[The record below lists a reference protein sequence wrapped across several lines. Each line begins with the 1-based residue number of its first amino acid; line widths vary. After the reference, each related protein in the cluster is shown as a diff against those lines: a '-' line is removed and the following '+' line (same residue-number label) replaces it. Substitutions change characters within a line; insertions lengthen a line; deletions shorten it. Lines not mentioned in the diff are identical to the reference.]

1 MKASD
6 RFQVENATCR
16 YDGQVC
22 QVSNLSLGGFFV
34 ATPRPPMAGQ
44 FFELELTLASREPF
58 TLLGK
63 VTWVNDPRA
72 PRSPQLPQGFGFKIT
87 RIGLAEK
94 VAIVDLLRRSAPVD
108 GRAADGRPAD

>member
-6 RFQVENATCR
+6 RFEVERATCR
-16 YDGQVC
+16 FDGQAC
-22 QVSNLSLGGFFV
+22 PVSNLSLGGFFV
-34 ATPRPPMAGQ
+34 ATPRPPMSGQ
-44 FFELELTLASREPF
+44 FYELELTLGSREPF

-72 PRSPQLPQGFGFKIT
+72 PRSPQLPQGFGVKIT

-94 VAIVDLLRRSAPVD
+94 LAIVDVLRRAAPVE
-108 GRAADGRPAD
+108 RRQPEKPR

>member
-6 RFQVENATCR
+6 RFLVENVLCQF
-16 YDGQVC
+16 DGQ
-22 QVSNLSLGGFFV
+22 QRPVSNLSVGGFFV
-34 ATPRPPMAGQ
+34 ATPQPPAPGQ
-44 FFELELTLASREPF
+44 FLELELSLGSRPPF

-72 PRSPQLPQGFGFKIT
+72 PRAPHLPQGFGFKIT

-94 VAIVDLLRRSAPVD
+94 LAIVDLLRRSLPAE
-108 GRAADGRPAD
+108 GRQG

>member
-6 RFQVENATCR
+6 RFLVEDVRCLF
-16 YDGQVC
+16 DGQVC
-22 QVSNLSLGGFFV
+22 PVSNLSVGGFFV
-34 ATPRPPMAGQ
+34 ATPRPPSAGQ
-44 FFELELTLASREPF
+44 FFELALTLGAREPF

-72 PRSPQLPQGFGFKIT
+72 PRARDLPQGFGLKIT

-94 VAIVDLLRRSAPVD
+94 LAIVDLLRRSQPVD
-108 GRAADGRPAD
+108 GRRA